1 MTPPRHLRLL
11 PAFLVSLCLSGPA
24 PAQDTGI
31 VQKLYDNA
39 LQLLRNGKPQEAL
52 KGFEQIAQS
61 YGRTAQA
68 PDALYQ
74 IASYQYPCADVNDLG
89 AASRELILKTVP
101 VLERIRKDYGTSP
114 RVPEALYKL
123 GLLALEPDNPKANPN
138 EAYAAFA
145 SVANVYPD
153 SPLVGD
159 ALFGAAVSQMRSGA
173 FGDAVEEFTRLLEQ
187 ISRQPLA
194 ERARLALGYCLYRT
208 GDSERAMEQ
217 YQKVRDLNPG
227 KSEADEALARLTLL
241 HRLRILPAAGTPVT
255 YRSDGDYPGRL
266 EGLGL
271 RSVSALA
278 IGPTGDL
285 LIADGRQGTALI
297 LDPRGRTVGKVAFPD
312 PQAAARDRKGSPVL
326 AGGGAILAGMTPHP
340 LTRPDGASSRVIR
353 EVSGLGVDRDGRIY
367 LADRKENEVLLYG
380 RALDFRASLHRS
392 VAGRV
397 VGLRIGFDNRVYILD
412 SREKTVTVYADGK
425 QAGKIRLLDPPAAV
439 TDPVAFAVDD
449 LGDLYVCD
457 GSAGR
462 IVVLDPTGKTV
473 LATLKGER
481 GKGGLSSP
489 QQIEVDHQGRIY
501 VYDGRADAILR
512 FS

>member
-1 MTPPRHLRLL
+1 MTPPRHLRPLTAL
-11 PAFLVSLCLSGPA
+11 LVSLLLSSPA
-24 PAQDTGI
+24 PAQDI

-39 LQLLRNGKPQEAL
+39 LQLLRNGKSQEAL
-52 KGFEQIAQS
+52 KGFEQIAQT
-61 YGRTAQA
+61 YGRTTQA

-74 IASYQYPCADVNDLG
+74 IATYQYPAADVDDLG
-89 AASRELILKTVP
+89 AATRDQILKTIP

-123 GLLALEPDNPKANPN
+123 GLLALEPDNPRANPN

-153 SPLVGD
+153 SPVVGN

-173 FGDAVEEFTRLLEQ
+173 FGDAVEEFSRLLEQ

-194 ERARLALGYCLYRT
+194 ARARLALGYCLYRT
-208 GDSERAMEQ
+208 GDSERAMEE

-227 KSEADEALARLTLL
+227 KPEADEALARLTLM

-255 YRSDGDYPGRL
+255 YRADGDFPGRL
-266 EGLGL
+266 ETLGL
-271 RSVSALA
+271 RSVTALA
-278 IGPTGDL
+278 VGPTGDL
-285 LIADGRQGTALI
+285 LVADGKQGTALI
-297 LDPRGRTVGKVAFPD
+297 LDPRGRAAGKVAFPD

-326 AGGGAILAGMTPHP
+326 AGGGAILVGMTPRP
-340 LTRPDGASSRVIR
+340 LTRPDGSSPRIIR

-367 LADRKENEVLLYG
+367 LTDRKENDVLLYG
-380 RALDFRASLHRS
+380 RALDFRASLHRAA
-392 VAGRV
+392 AGRL
-397 VGLRIGFDNRVYILD
+397 VGLRIGFDNQVYLLD
-412 SREKTVTVYADGK
+412 SREKSVTVFADGK
-425 QAGKIRLLDPPAAV
+425 QTRKIRLMDPPASV
-439 TDPVAFAVDD
+439 SDPVAFAVDD
-449 LGDLYVCD
+449 LGDLYLCD
-457 GSAGR
+457 GSTGR
-462 IVVLDPTGKTV
+462 IVVLDPSGKTV